1 LAGRYLTAWA
11 ADFPKKFEDFMEQAD
26 SAKTFLQIE
35 EAIAK
40 LRLQSASVAG
50 SSQETEHELIYRHL
64 LGAASRFELSTQTLS
79 HLESRSN
86 DLIKQ
91 IKQSPNTSS
100 RLPGGSLI
108 HRIMCRLTSR
118 QITHNQQIA
127 EAQVQLFN
135 TLVSETKRLFE
146 AQRSADERQ
155 LADLLAAVVDRLAV
169 VDALDAERSLAKNPS
184 SRPAE

>member
-1 LAGRYLTAWA
+1 LAGQSLTVWV

-79 HLESRSN
+79 LLESRSN

-100 RLPGGSLI
+100 RLPGGSLF
-108 HRIMCRLTSR
+108 HRVMGRLASR

-169 VDALDAERSLAKNPS
+169 VDALDTERSLAKNPS
-184 SRPAE
+184 NRPAE

>member
-1 LAGRYLTAWA
+1 
-11 ADFPKKFEDFMEQAD
+11 
-26 SAKTFLQIE
+26 
-35 EAIAK
+35 
-40 LRLQSASVAG
+40 
-50 SSQETEHELIYRHL
+50 
-64 LGAASRFELSTQTLS
+64 
-79 HLESRSN
+79 
-86 DLIKQ
+86 
-91 IKQSPNTSS
+91 
-100 RLPGGSLI
+100 
-108 HRIMCRLTSR
+108 MCRLTSR

>member
-11 ADFPKKFEDFMEQAD
+11 ADFPKKFEDFMEQAN
-26 SAKTFLQIE
+26 SAKTFSQIE

-40 LRLQSASVAG
+40 LRMQSASVAG

-79 HLESRSN
+79 LLESRSN
-86 DLIKQ
+86 DLIQQ
-91 IKQSPNTSS
+91 IEQSPNTSS
-100 RLPGGSLI
+100 RLPGGSLV

-118 QITHNQQIA
+118 QITHNRQIA

-135 TLVSETKRLFE
+135 TLVTETKRLFE

-155 LADLLAAVVDRLAV
+155 LADLLAAVVDRLAL

>member
-1 LAGRYLTAWA
+1 
-11 ADFPKKFEDFMEQAD
+11 
-26 SAKTFLQIE
+26 
-35 EAIAK
+35 
-40 LRLQSASVAG
+40 
-50 SSQETEHELIYRHL
+50 
-64 LGAASRFELSTQTLS
+64 
-79 HLESRSN
+79 
-86 DLIKQ
+86 
-91 IKQSPNTSS
+91 
-100 RLPGGSLI
+100 
-108 HRIMCRLTSR
+108 MCRLTSR
-118 QITHNQQIA
+118 QITHNRQIA

>member
-1 LAGRYLTAWA
+1 
-11 ADFPKKFEDFMEQAD
+11 MEQAD
-26 SAKTFLQIE
+26 SAKTFSQIE

-40 LRLQSASVAG
+40 LRVQSASVVG

-79 HLESRSN
+79 LLESRSN

-91 IKQSPNTSS
+91 IEQSPNTSS
-100 RLPGGSLI
+100 RFPGGSLI

-135 TLVSETKRLFE
+135 TLVTETKRLFE

-155 LADLLAAVVDRLAV
+155 LTDLLAAVVDRLAI
-169 VDALDAERSLAKNPS
+169 VDSLEAERSLLNNQNN
-184 SRPAE
+184 RPTD